1 MRFAVPS
8 LSKNT
13 TRKTFYISICLAI
26 SSMVSA
32 GQSTAPASAD
42 QVMKAM
48 NDELN
53 RSIVELKLNNLDK
66 PYFIQYVVLDED
78 EFAARATFGALTQSS
93 PSKQRLIYTQ
103 VRVGSY
109 DFDNSEFNAGQGGGG
124 GGGLSQGPVDDD
136 YDNLRHTLWL
146 GTDGAYK
153 SAVEVIAQKR
163 SAVQNRTQDD
173 PVPDFSKEAPLVST
187 GQRRKLEFD
196 RAKIETQLRQWS
208 QIFREFPK
216 IQSSSVTFR
225 ARLNHRYIANSEGT
239 RTMQPEL
246 LLILQA
252 TASAQADDGMTV
264 SNSVPVYV
272 RDFADLPSQETYAGA
287 IRQMAKDLTA
297 LREAP
302 PLASDYSGPALLVGQ
317 AATEM
322 FARVL
327 APNLTGQRGPLSRQG
342 QSATPP
348 LEDRLNRPILP
359 AYMTVV
365 DDPGIRT
372 IGDRK
377 LIGYY
382 SIDDQGVPARKLPL
396 VDGGLLTNLL
406 MSRRP
411 GKGRIQSNGHGRN
424 GYPGREAPQ
433 VSNLIITATG
443 GKSYEDLKKELLKTA
458 KEERLDYGIMI
469 KATNPNG
476 NSPVGTPVLTYRVR
490 VSDGKEEL
498 IRVAGASGLNV
509 QGLRHIVAVGN
520 DSIASN
526 RLVGTQGAE
535 TPTSVVAPSVLVEE
549 LSLDKPS
556 GTQQKP
562 ALMTNPFFGS
572 N

>member
-8 LSKNT
+8 RT
-13 TRKTFYISICLAI
+13 TKKALWVSLCLALTSI
-26 SSMVSA
+26 VSA
-32 GQSTAPASAD
+32 GQGTAPAMND
-42 QVMKAM
+42 PIMKALS
-48 NDELN
+48 DEMT
-53 RSIVELKLNNLDK
+53 RSIAGLRLNNLDR
-66 PYFIQYVVLDED
+66 PYFIQYIVLDED
-78 EFAARATFGALTQSS
+78 EFTARATFGSLAASS
-93 PSKQRLIYTQ
+93 TPKQRLIYTQ

-109 DFDNSEFNAGQGGGG
+109 DFDNTEFAAGPGGGG
-124 GGGLSQGPVDDD
+124 GGAGLYQGPIDDD
-136 YDNLRHTLWL
+136 YDNLRRTLWL
-146 GTDGAYK
+146 GTDAAYK

-173 PVPDFSKEAPLVST
+173 PVPDFSKEAPTVSM
-187 GQRRKLEFD
+187 GERKKLEFD
-196 RAKIETQLRQWS
+196 RAKIENQLRQWS

-216 IQSSSVTFR
+216 IQSSTVTFR

-252 TASAQADDGMTV
+252 SATAQADDGMVV

-272 RDFADLPSQETYAGA
+272 RDFADLPSQEAYANG
-287 IRQMAKDLTA
+287 IRQMARDLTA
-297 LREAP
+297 LRDAP
-302 PLASDYSGPALLVGQ
+302 PLASDYSGPALLIGQ

-327 APNLTGQRGPLSRQG
+327 APNLTGQRGPLSRTG

-359 AYMTVV
+359 AYMSVV
-365 DDPGIRT
+365 DDPGLKNM
-372 IGDRK
+372 GDRK

-382 SIDDQGVPARKLPL
+382 SIDDQGVPSKKLSL

-411 GKGRIQSNGHGRN
+411 GKGRLQSNGHGRN

-433 VSNLIITATG
+433 VSNFIVTATG
-443 GKSYEDLKKELLKTA
+443 GKNYDDLKKELIKVA
-458 KEERLDYGIMI
+458 KEERLDYGIII
-469 KATNPNG
+469 KGINSGGT
-476 NSPVGTPVLTYRVR
+476 SPVGTPVLTYRVQ
-490 VSDGKEEL
+490 VSDGKEDL
-498 IRVAGASGLNV
+498 VRVGGASGINV
-509 QGLRHIVAVGN
+509 QGLRHIIAVGN

-526 RLVGTQGAE
+526 RLVGTSGAE
-535 TPTSVVAPSVLVEE
+535 TPTTVVAPSVLVEE
-549 LSLDKPS
+549 ISLSKPS
-556 GTQQKP
+556 GTQNKP
-562 ALMTNPFFGS
+562 SLMTNPFFG

>member
-1 MRFAVPS
+1 MAPSTMITTTFATRFGWEP
-8 LSKNT
+8 
-13 TRKTFYISICLAI
+13 
-26 SSMVSA
+26 
-32 GQSTAPASAD
+32 TA
-42 QVMKAM
+42 
-48 NDELN
+48 
-53 RSIVELKLNNLDK
+53 
-66 PYFIQYVVLDED
+66 
-78 EFAARATFGALTQSS
+78 
-93 PSKQRLIYTQ
+93 
-103 VRVGSY
+103 
-109 DFDNSEFNAGQGGGG
+109 
-124 GGGLSQGPVDDD
+124 
-136 YDNLRHTLWL
+136 
-146 GTDGAYK
+146 AYK

-173 PVPDFSKEAPLVST
+173 PVPDFSKESPTVST

-216 IQSSSVTFR
+216 VQSSSVTFR

-246 LLILQA
+246 VLILQA

-272 RDFADLPSQETYAGA
+272 RDFADLPSQEAYASS

-302 PLASDYSGPALLVGQ
+302 ALASDYSGPALLVGQ

-365 DDPGIRT
+365 DDPGIKNL
-372 IGDRK
+372 GDRK

-433 VSNLIITATG
+433 VSNFIVTATG
-443 GKSYEDLKKELLKTA
+443 GKSYEDLKKELLKVA
-458 KEERLDYGIMI
+458 KEERLDYGIII

-476 NSPVGTPVLTYRVR
+476 NSPDRYSGPDLPGSRFRWKGRTDSRCRRERTQRSGIAAYRR
-490 VSDGKEEL
+490 C
-498 IRVAGASGLNV
+498 R
-509 QGLRHIVAVGN
+509 
-520 DSIASN
+520 
-526 RLVGTQGAE
+526 
-535 TPTSVVAPSVLVEE
+535 
-549 LSLDKPS
+549 
-556 GTQQKP
+556 
-562 ALMTNPFFGS
+562 
-572 N
+572 